1 MLKIAVQE
9 TFHMPSYIKGNFEI
23 KNDVPV
29 EKSVGSNPEEKFE
42 RAALKRLGGSIAF
55 VSKSRIAWSLED
67 EEKPLKPVQSKK

>member
-9 TFHMPSYIKGNFEI
+9 KFHMPSYIKGNFEI

-29 EKSVGSNPEEKFE
+29 QETVELNSEEKFE

-67 EEKPLKPVQSKK
+67 EEKPLKPAQSKK